1 MQDLVFLGNVNEEP
15 YTTDKILADYCGVSV
30 HGIKTIVYRHRDDFE
45 EYGIL
50 SHDVTKLN
58 GRGRPRINYR
68 FNEQQATLLITYL
81 DNTPQVREF
90 KKRLV
95 KEFFKLRSEKFKQV
109 SNRLAGKPQRRS
121 LTDAIKS
128 WPYANQWSYKTFT
141 DLLLKLVTGMNAKQL
156 KATHQVNNALD
167 ALTPNEQAKYDAF
180 QLVLIGLIDLGK
192 SYQEIKAAILPL
204 ASQS

>member
-15 YTTDKILADYCGVSV
+15 YTTDEIIAKYSGVKVQSV
-30 HGIKTIVYRHRDDFE
+30 KRLIRSNRQRLGINGFE
-45 EYGIL
+45 IR
-50 SHDVTKLN
+50 KLP
-58 GRGRPRINYR
+58 GRGRPIKT
-68 FNEQQATLLITYL
+68 FHSNERQATKLMTYL
-81 DNTPQVREF
+81 DNTPQVI
-90 KKRLV
+90 
-95 KEFFKLRSEKFKQV
+95 KFKDQLV
-109 SNRLAGKPQRRS
+109 DAFFELRAEKLKQATNRIAGKAQRRT
-121 LTDAIKS
+121 LTDAIKL

-180 QLVLIGLIDLGK
+180 QLVLIGLINLGK

-204 ASQS
+204 ASQT

>member
-15 YTTDKILADYCGVSV
+15 YTTDEILADYCGVSV

-50 SHDVTKLN
+50 SHGVTKLN

-90 KKRLV
+90 KKRLIN
-95 KEFFKLRSEKFKQV
+95 EFFKLRSEKFKQV
-109 SNRLAGKPQRRS
+109 SNRLAGKAQRRT
-121 LTDAIKS
+121 LTDAIKL

-156 KATHQVNNALD
+156 KATHQVNNAMD
-167 ALTPNEQAKYDAF
+167 TLTPNEQAKYDAF